1 MKIPKD
7 NQFTYKIS
15 DGMIKGYFNIY
26 QGRGGKICLSM
37 GEAVTPL
44 SKEQIQE
51 LHIDCYSLID
61 FDHEL
66 YMKSYLVN

>member
-7 NQFTYKIS
+7 NQFTYKTS

-26 QGRGGKICLSM
+26 QGKDGRIYLLM
-37 GEAVTPL
+37 GESVTPL
-44 SKEQIQE
+44 SMKQIQE
-51 LHIDCYSLID
+51 LRIDCYSLID